1 MSSLLEDVRVIELSH
16 VMAAPTCG
24 LMLSD
29 MGADVIKVERLPN
42 GDDIRKLAPFV
53 EGVSSPFV
61 MMNRNKRGIAIDL
74 KSAEGQAV
82 LKDLIKDADILI
94 ENYRQGAVEAFGVGY
109 EEVKKFNERLIYC
122 SISGFGRSGPYSSKG
137 GFDLVAQ
144 GMSGLMSITGESAD
158 RPPVK
163 VGAPVTDI
171 TAGVLGAMG
180 ILGALFK
187 RGKTGKGQLVDTSLF
202 EAGIMHTF
210 WQSSIYFGSGEIPKA
225 MGSAHPLMAPYQA
238 FKTKDGWINVGSANQ
253 GLWEKLLV
261 VLGAEKVLSEEKFSD
276 PNRRLE
282 NLSELEEL
290 LTDFFGREK
299 TEVWIEKLEAAGIP
313 AGPVLNIE
321 EMSLDPQTIARR
333 MVREVGNHGETFKV
347 IGHPVKYSDYDTQIE
362 LSAPKLGEHTREIMA
377 EIGYNEKKINLDQL
391 PWTPLLATQY
401 LQYGWWHLSQG
412 QLNQKLTLLVFL
424 GVNTAVPL
432 PSERC

>member
-1 MSSLLEDVRVIELSH
+1 
-16 VMAAPTCG
+16 MAAPTCG

-74 KSAEGQAV
+74 KSSEGQAV

-109 EEVKKFNERLIYC
+109 EEVKQFNERLIYC

-144 GMSGLMSITGESAD
+144 GMSGLMSVTGEGAD

-253 GLWEKLLV
+253 GLWKKLLV

-333 MVREVGNHGETFKV
+333 MVREVSNHGETFKV

-362 LSAPKLGEHTREIMA
+362 LSAPKLGEHTRDIMA
-377 EIGYNEKKINLDQL
+377 ELGYTEERINL
-391 PWTPLLATQY
+391 LLEKGAV
-401 LQYGWWHLSQG
+401 YGG
-412 QLNQKLTLLVFL
+412 KK
-424 GVNTAVPL
+424 
-432 PSERC
+432 E

>member
-1 MSSLLEDVRVIELSH
+1 
-16 VMAAPTCG
+16 MAAPTCG

-74 KSAEGQAV
+74 KSLEGQAV

-109 EEVKKFNERLIYC
+109 EEVKKINERLIYC

-210 WQSSIYFGSGEIPKA
+210 WQSSVYFGSGEIPKA

-290 LTDFFGREK
+290 LTDFFGIEK

-377 EIGYNEKKINLDQL
+377 EIGYNEKKINL
-391 PWTPLLATQY
+391 LLEKGSV
-401 LQYGWWHLSQG
+401 YGG
-412 QLNQKLTLLVFL
+412 EK
-424 GVNTAVPL
+424 
-432 PSERC
+432 E

>member
-1 MSSLLEDVRVIELSH
+1 
-16 VMAAPTCG
+16 MAAPTCG

-74 KSAEGQAV
+74 KSSEGQAV

-109 EEVKKFNERLIYC
+109 EEVKQFNERLIYC

-180 ILGALFK
+180 VLGALFK

-290 LTDFFGREK
+290 LTDFFGVEK

-333 MVREVGNHGETFKV
+333 MVREVSNHGETFKV

-362 LSAPKLGEHTREIMA
+362 LSAPKLGEHTRDIMA
-377 EIGYNEKKINLDQL
+377 ELGYTEERINL
-391 PWTPLLATQY
+391 LLEKGAV
-401 LQYGWWHLSQG
+401 YGG
-412 QLNQKLTLLVFL
+412 KK
-424 GVNTAVPL
+424 
-432 PSERC
+432 E

>member
-1 MSSLLEDVRVIELSH
+1 
-16 VMAAPTCG
+16 MAAPTCG

-74 KSAEGQAV
+74 KSSEGQAV

-109 EEVKKFNERLIYC
+109 EEVKQFNERLIYC
-122 SISGFGRSGPYSSKG
+122 SISGCGRSGPYSSKG

-180 ILGALFK
+180 VLGALFK

-253 GLWEKLLV
+253 GLWEKLLI
-261 VLGAEKVLSEEKFSD
+261 VLGAEKLLKEEKFSD

-333 MVREVGNHGETFKV
+333 MVREVGNHGESYKV

-377 EIGYNEKKINLDQL
+377 EIGYNEKKINL
-391 PWTPLLATQY
+391 LLEKGSV
-401 LQYGWWHLSQG
+401 YGG
-412 QLNQKLTLLVFL
+412 EK
-424 GVNTAVPL
+424 
-432 PSERC
+432 E

>member
-1 MSSLLEDVRVIELSH
+1 
-16 VMAAPTCG
+16 MAAPTCG

-74 KSAEGQAV
+74 KSLEGQAV

-109 EEVKKFNERLIYC
+109 EEGKKFNERLIYC

-377 EIGYNEKKINLDQL
+377 EIGYNEKKINL
-391 PWTPLLATQY
+391 LLEKGSV
-401 LQYGWWHLSQG
+401 YGG
-412 QLNQKLTLLVFL
+412 EK
-424 GVNTAVPL
+424 
-432 PSERC
+432 E

>member
-1 MSSLLEDVRVIELSH
+1 
-16 VMAAPTCG
+16 MAAPTCG

-74 KSAEGQAV
+74 KSLEGQAV

-109 EEVKKFNERLIYC
+109 EEVKKINERLIYC

-187 RGKTGKGQLVDTSLF
+187 RGKTGRGQLVDTSLF

-377 EIGYNEKKINLDQL
+377 EIGYNEKKINL
-391 PWTPLLATQY
+391 LLEKGSV
-401 LQYGWWHLSQG
+401 YGG
-412 QLNQKLTLLVFL
+412 EK
-424 GVNTAVPL
+424 
-432 PSERC
+432 E

>member
-1 MSSLLEDVRVIELSH
+1 
-16 VMAAPTCG
+16 MAAPTCG

-74 KSAEGQAV
+74 KSLEGQAV

-109 EEVKKFNERLIYC
+109 EEVKKINERLIYC

-321 EMSLDPQTIARR
+321 EMSLHPQTIARR
-333 MVREVGNHGETFKV
+333 MVRDVSNHGETFKV

-362 LSAPKLGEHTREIMA
+362 LSAPKLGEHTRDIMA
-377 EIGYNEKKINLDQL
+377 ELGYTEKKINL
-391 PWTPLLATQY
+391 LLEKGAV
-401 LQYGWWHLSQG
+401 YGG
-412 QLNQKLTLLVFL
+412 EKK
-424 GVNTAVPL
+424 
-432 PSERC
+432 

>member
-1 MSSLLEDVRVIELSH
+1 
-16 VMAAPTCG
+16 MAAPTCG

-74 KSAEGQAV
+74 KSSEGQAV

-109 EEVKKFNERLIYC
+109 EEVKQFNERLIYC
-122 SISGFGRSGPYSSKG
+122 SISGFGRTGPYSSKG

-144 GMSGLMSITGESAD
+144 GMSGLMSVTGEGAD

-180 ILGALFK
+180 VLGALFK

-261 VLGAEKVLSEEKFSD
+261 VLGAEKLLSEEKFSD

-290 LTDFFGREK
+290 LTDFFGVEK

-333 MVREVGNHGETFKV
+333 MVREVSNHGETFKV

-362 LSAPKLGEHTREIMA
+362 LSAPKLGEHTRDIMA
-377 EIGYNEKKINLDQL
+377 ELGYTEERINL
-391 PWTPLLATQY
+391 LLEKGFV
-401 LQYGWWHLSQG
+401 YGG
-412 QLNQKLTLLVFL
+412 KKN
-424 GVNTAVPL
+424 
-432 PSERC
+432 ERENRT

>member
-1 MSSLLEDVRVIELSH
+1 
-16 VMAAPTCG
+16 MAAPTCG

-74 KSAEGQAV
+74 KSSEGQAV

-109 EEVKKFNERLIYC
+109 EEVKQFNERLIYC
-122 SISGFGRSGPYSSKG
+122 SISGFGRTGPYSSKG

-144 GMSGLMSITGESAD
+144 GMSGLMSVTGEGAD

-180 ILGALFK
+180 VLGALFK

-253 GLWEKLLV
+253 GLWEKLLI
-261 VLGAEKVLSEEKFSD
+261 VLGAEKLLKEEKFSD

-290 LTDFFGREK
+290 LTDFFGVEK

-333 MVREVGNHGETFKV
+333 MVREVSNHGETFKV

-362 LSAPKLGEHTREIMA
+362 LSAPKLGEHTRDIMA
-377 EIGYNEKKINLDQL
+377 ELGYTEERINL
-391 PWTPLLATQY
+391 LLEKGAV
-401 LQYGWWHLSQG
+401 YGG
-412 QLNQKLTLLVFL
+412 KK
-424 GVNTAVPL
+424 
-432 PSERC
+432 

>member
-1 MSSLLEDVRVIELSH
+1 
-16 VMAAPTCG
+16 
-24 LMLSD
+24 MLSD

-74 KSAEGQAV
+74 KSSEGQAV

-109 EEVKKFNERLIYC
+109 EEVKQFNERLIYC
-122 SISGFGRSGPYSSKG
+122 SISGFGRTGPYSSKG

-144 GMSGLMSITGESAD
+144 GMSGLMSVTGEGAD

-180 ILGALFK
+180 VLGALFK

-253 GLWEKLLV
+253 GLWEKLLI
-261 VLGAEKVLSEEKFSD
+261 VLGAEKLLKEEKFSD

-290 LTDFFGREK
+290 LTDFFGVEK

-333 MVREVGNHGETFKV
+333 MVREVSNHGETFKV

-362 LSAPKLGEHTREIMA
+362 LSAPKLGEHTRDIMA
-377 EIGYNEKKINLDQL
+377 ELGYTDERINL
-391 PWTPLLATQY
+391 LLEKGFV
-401 LQYGWWHLSQG
+401 YGG
-412 QLNQKLTLLVFL
+412 KKN
-424 GVNTAVPL
+424 
-432 PSERC
+432 ERENRT

>member
-1 MSSLLEDVRVIELSH
+1 
-16 VMAAPTCG
+16 MAAPTCG

-74 KSAEGQAV
+74 KSSEGQAV

-109 EEVKKFNERLIYC
+109 EEVKQFNERLIYC
-122 SISGFGRSGPYSSKG
+122 SISGFGRTGPYSSKG

-144 GMSGLMSITGESAD
+144 GMSGLMSVTGEGAD

-180 ILGALFK
+180 VLGALFK

-253 GLWEKLLV
+253 GLWEKLLI
-261 VLGAEKVLSEEKFSD
+261 VLGAEKLLKEEKFSD

-290 LTDFFGREK
+290 LTDFFGVEK

-362 LSAPKLGEHTREIMA
+362 LSAPKLGEHTRDIMA
-377 EIGYNEKKINLDQL
+377 ELGYTEERINL
-391 PWTPLLATQY
+391 LLEKGAV
-401 LQYGWWHLSQG
+401 YGG
-412 QLNQKLTLLVFL
+412 KK
-424 GVNTAVPL
+424 
-432 PSERC
+432 E

>member
-1 MSSLLEDVRVIELSH
+1 
-16 VMAAPTCG
+16 MAAPTCG

-74 KSAEGQAV
+74 KSSEGQAV

-94 ENYRQGAVEAFGVGY
+94 ENYRQGAVEAFGAGY
-109 EEVKKFNERLIYC
+109 EEVKQFNERLIYC
-122 SISGFGRSGPYSSKG
+122 SISGFGRTGPYSSKG

-144 GMSGLMSITGESAD
+144 GMSGLMSVTGEGAD

-180 ILGALFK
+180 VLGALFK

-253 GLWEKLLV
+253 GLWEKLLI
-261 VLGAEKVLSEEKFSD
+261 VLGAEKLLKEEKFSD

-290 LTDFFGREK
+290 LTDFFGVEK

-333 MVREVGNHGETFKV
+333 MVREVGNHGETYKV

-377 EIGYNEKKINLDQL
+377 EIGYNEKKINL
-391 PWTPLLATQY
+391 LLEKGSV
-401 LQYGWWHLSQG
+401 YGG
-412 QLNQKLTLLVFL
+412 EK
-424 GVNTAVPL
+424 
-432 PSERC
+432 E

>member
-1 MSSLLEDVRVIELSH
+1 
-16 VMAAPTCG
+16 MAAPTCG

-74 KSAEGQAV
+74 KSLEGQAV

-109 EEVKKFNERLIYC
+109 EEVKKINERLIYC

-210 WQSSIYFGSGEIPKA
+210 WQSSVYFGSGEIPKA

-377 EIGYNEKKINLDQL
+377 EIGYNEKKINL
-391 PWTPLLATQY
+391 LLEKGSV
-401 LQYGWWHLSQG
+401 YGG
-412 QLNQKLTLLVFL
+412 EK
-424 GVNTAVPL
+424 
-432 PSERC
+432 E